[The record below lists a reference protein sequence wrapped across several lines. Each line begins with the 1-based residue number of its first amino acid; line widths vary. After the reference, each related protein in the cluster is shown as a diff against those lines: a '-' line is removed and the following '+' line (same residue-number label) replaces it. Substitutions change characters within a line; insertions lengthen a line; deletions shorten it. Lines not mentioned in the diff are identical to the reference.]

1 MFSFLINPG
10 NTLECDGLRRFVTTL
25 QEPNPVTSDTRSSH
39 SKSLTVVYLV
49 CWVAQ
54 YLDWTNVTARN
65 VTAPIAETQSV
76 MVRNGKAPNVKVQI

>member
-54 YLDWTNVTARN
+54 NLDLTN

-76 MVRNGKAPNVKVQI
+76 MAPNEMAPNEKVQI

>member
-54 YLDWTNVTARN
+54 YLDWTNVM
-65 VTAPIAETQSV
+65 APIAETQSV
-76 MVRNGKAPNVKVQI
+76 MAPNGMAPNGKVQI